1 MFSEEALVMVQ
12 PTCLAIEV
20 DAGAGAGAG
29 ELDQLTM
36 QLWRE
41 LSELDLDSVERV
53 RQGAAPA
60 GARAAD
66 VLALGTLLVAMAK
79 PLAALPA
86 VVGVIRT
93 WLAGRGERS
102 VKLEIDGDV
111 LEVTGLTS
119 DDQRRLISS
128 WIDRHSA
135 PASTG

>member
-1 MFSEEALVMVQ
+1 MVQ

-20 DAGAGAGAG
+20 DAGADAGAE

-41 LSELDLDSVERV
+41 LSELDLDPVERA
-53 RQGAAPA
+53 RQGVAPA

-79 PLAALPA
+79 PLAVLPA

-128 WIDRHSA
+128 WIDRHTT
-135 PASTG
+135 PPGTG

>member
-20 DAGAGAGAG
+20 DAGAGAGAE

-41 LSELDLDSVERV
+41 LSELDLDSVERA
-53 RQGAAPA
+53 RQGVAPA

-79 PLAALPA
+79 PLAVLPA

-128 WIDRHSA
+128 WIDRHTT
-135 PASTG
+135 PPGTG

>member
-1 MFSEEALVMVQ
+1 MMVQ

-128 WIDRHSA
+128 WIDRHTT
-135 PASTG
+135 PPGTG